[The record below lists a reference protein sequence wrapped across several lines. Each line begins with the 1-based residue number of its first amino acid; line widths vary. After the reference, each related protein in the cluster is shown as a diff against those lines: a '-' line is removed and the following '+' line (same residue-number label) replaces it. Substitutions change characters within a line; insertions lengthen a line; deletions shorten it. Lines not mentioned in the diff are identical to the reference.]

1 MTDELKQALDTAVK
15 AVAAEKDYQIP
26 EGFMVRLERP
36 RQEGHGDWAT
46 NIAMQLSKPFGVKPR
61 DLAEDIIAKL
71 PKDSVI
77 DRAEVAGPG
86 FMNFT
91 LSANWVTETVKNAI
105 EKGDDYGRSNIG
117 GGRRIQVEFV
127 SANPTGPLH
136 MGHGRGA
143 AVGDITASLLDF
155 AGYNVEREYYI
166 NDAGLQME
174 LLGKSAQARYFEALG
189 RAEETPMPEDG
200 YHGDYMSDIAKSYV
214 EKYGDSLAQKP
225 LEETLPFFSEETGRL
240 VLELIK
246 KDLEDFGVKFD
257 VWFSEKS
264 LYDDNLVEP
273 AMQAL
278 KERDYAYE
286 DEGALWFRSTMFGD
300 DKDRVLIRSNGMP
313 TYFTSD
319 VAYLKNK
326 YDRGFEKNIYVWGAD
341 HHGYV
346 PRLKSVNKAFGFPD
360 DGIDVLL
367 IQMVNLLR
375 DGKPVQMSKRA
386 GTIVTLR
393 EIMDEVGRD
402 AARFFFVIRRCD
414 STVDF
419 DLELAKKA
427 SSENPVFYIQYAH
440 ARICSIRRELAE
452 RGIPMPTMED
462 FDVSL
467 LTDPTE
473 INLAKAVSRFPEE
486 IMKAAEETAPHR
498 LVYYATELAEAD
510 APERGTLGKE
520 RIKKILGAPK
530 LHNTKIPKENA
541 VGTAIGLAWTE
552 AGGDVI
558 LIESA
563 AMEGTGKVTYTG
575 NLGDIM
581 Q

>member
-1 MTDELKQALDTAVK
+1 MQNMTDELKQALDTAVK

-26 EGFMVRLERP
+26 EGFTVRLERP

-189 RAEETPMPEDG
+189 RAEEAPMPEDG

-498 LVYYATELAEAD
+498 LVYYATELAEAFHAFYNAQRVLGVEENVMKSRILLMEAARVTLKNALGILGVS
-510 APERGTLGKE
+510 APEK
-520 RIKKILGAPK
+520 
-530 LHNTKIPKENA
+530 
-541 VGTAIGLAWTE
+541 
-552 AGGDVI
+552 
-558 LIESA
+558 
-563 AMEGTGKVTYTG
+563 M
-575 NLGDIM
+575 
-581 Q
+581 

>member
-1 MTDELKQALDTAVK
+1 MQNMTDELKQALDTAVK

-26 EGFMVRLERP
+26 EGFTVRLERP

-189 RAEETPMPEDG
+189 RAEEAPMPEDG

-367 IQMVNLLR
+367 IQMVNAL
-375 DGKPVQMSKRA
+375 
-386 GTIVTLR
+386 
-393 EIMDEVGRD
+393 
-402 AARFFFVIRRCD
+402 AR
-414 STVDF
+414 
-419 DLELAKKA
+419 
-427 SSENPVFYIQYAH
+427 
-440 ARICSIRRELAE
+440 
-452 RGIPMPTMED
+452 
-462 FDVSL
+462 
-467 LTDPTE
+467 
-473 INLAKAVSRFPEE
+473 
-486 IMKAAEETAPHR
+486 
-498 LVYYATELAEAD
+498 
-510 APERGTLGKE
+510 
-520 RIKKILGAPK
+520 
-530 LHNTKIPKENA
+530 
-541 VGTAIGLAWTE
+541 
-552 AGGDVI
+552 
-558 LIESA
+558 
-563 AMEGTGKVTYTG
+563 
-575 NLGDIM
+575 
-581 Q
+581 

>member
-1 MTDELKQALDTAVK
+1 MQNMTDELKQALDTAVK
-15 AVAAEKDYQIP
+15 AVAAEKGYQIP
-26 EGFMVRLERP
+26 EDFMVRLERP

-189 RAEETPMPEDG
+189 RAEEAPMPEDG

-498 LVYYATELAEAD
+498 LVYYATELAEAFHAFYNAQRVLGVEENVMKSRILLMEAARVTLKNALGILGVS
-510 APERGTLGKE
+510 APEK
-520 RIKKILGAPK
+520 
-530 LHNTKIPKENA
+530 
-541 VGTAIGLAWTE
+541 
-552 AGGDVI
+552 
-558 LIESA
+558 
-563 AMEGTGKVTYTG
+563 M
-575 NLGDIM
+575 
-581 Q
+581 

>member
-1 MTDELKQALDTAVK
+1 MQNMTDELKQALDTAVK
-15 AVAAEKDYQIP
+15 AVAAEKGYQIP

-189 RAEETPMPEDG
+189 RAEEAPMPEDG

-498 LVYYATELAEAD
+498 LVYYATELAEAFHAFYNAQRVLGVEENVMKSRILLMEAARVTLKNALGILGVS
-510 APERGTLGKE
+510 APEK
-520 RIKKILGAPK
+520 
-530 LHNTKIPKENA
+530 
-541 VGTAIGLAWTE
+541 
-552 AGGDVI
+552 
-558 LIESA
+558 
-563 AMEGTGKVTYTG
+563 M
-575 NLGDIM
+575 
-581 Q
+581 

>member
-1 MTDELKQALDTAVK
+1 
-15 AVAAEKDYQIP
+15 
-26 EGFMVRLERP
+26 MV
-36 RQEGHGDWAT
+36 
-46 NIAMQLSKPFGVKPR
+46 
-61 DLAEDIIAKL
+61 LAII
-71 PKDSVI
+71 
-77 DRAEVAGPG
+77 R
-86 FMNFT
+86 
-91 LSANWVTETVKNAI
+91 
-105 EKGDDYGRSNIG
+105 
-117 GGRRIQVEFV
+117 
-127 SANPTGPLH
+127 
-136 MGHGRGA
+136 
-143 AVGDITASLLDF
+143 
-155 AGYNVEREYYI
+155 
-166 NDAGLQME
+166 
-174 LLGKSAQARYFEALG
+174 
-189 RAEETPMPEDG
+189 
-200 YHGDYMSDIAKSYV
+200 
-214 EKYGDSLAQKP
+214 
-225 LEETLPFFSEETGRL
+225 
-240 VLELIK
+240 

-273 AMQAL
+273 AMEAL
-278 KERDYAYE
+278 KARDYAYE
-286 DEGALWFRSTMFGD
+286 DAGALWFRSTMFGD

-360 DGIDVLL
+360 DGIEVLL

-402 AARFFFVIRRCD
+402 AARLFFVIRRCD

-440 ARICSIRRELAE
+440 ARICSIKRELEE

-467 LTDPTE
+467 LADPTE
-473 INLAKAVSRFPEE
+473 INLAKAISRFPEE
-486 IMKAAEETAPHR
+486 IAKAAEETAPHR
-498 LVYYATELAEAD
+498 LVYYATELAEAFHAFYNAQRVLGVEVKTVQVGQHAEYRLAGAFFQPCQTRFEQAHVAAEAVD
-510 APERGTLGKE
+510 DEALDPCLLARGKQFQRADQVGKNAAAVDVGDDDHRAIDGLGKAHVGDVAVAQVD
-520 RIKKILGAPK
+520 LGRRAGAFD
-530 LHNTKIPKENA
+530 ENA
-541 VGTAIGLAWTE
+541 VVVRGQPRPGFEHSAHRARLVLMVGL
-552 AGGDVI
+552 G
-558 LIESA
+558 IEV
-563 AMEGTGKVTYTG
+563 GG
-575 NLGDIM
+575 NLTVDDHLRPAVGGRLQQHRVEVGMRFQPAGQRLQRLRPANFATIDGDRRIERHVLRLERRHLDATALENAA
-581 Q
+581 QRGDQR

>member
-15 AVAAEKDYQIP
+15 AVAAEKGYQIP

-189 RAEETPMPEDG
+189 RAEEAPMPEDG

-427 SSENPVFYIQYAH
+427 SSENPVFYIQYAY

-498 LVYYATELAEAD
+498 LVYYATELAEAFHAFYNAQRVLGVEENVMKSRILLMEAARVTLKNALGILGVS
-510 APERGTLGKE
+510 APEK
-520 RIKKILGAPK
+520 
-530 LHNTKIPKENA
+530 
-541 VGTAIGLAWTE
+541 
-552 AGGDVI
+552 
-558 LIESA
+558 
-563 AMEGTGKVTYTG
+563 M
-575 NLGDIM
+575 
-581 Q
+581 

>member
-15 AVAAEKDYQIP
+15 AVAAEKGYQIP

-189 RAEETPMPEDG
+189 RAEEAPMPEDG

-440 ARICSIRRELAE
+440 ARICSLRRELAE

-498 LVYYATELAEAD
+498 LVYYATELAEAFHAFYNAQRVLGVEENVMKSRILLMEAARVTLKNALGILGVS
-510 APERGTLGKE
+510 APEK
-520 RIKKILGAPK
+520 
-530 LHNTKIPKENA
+530 
-541 VGTAIGLAWTE
+541 
-552 AGGDVI
+552 
-558 LIESA
+558 
-563 AMEGTGKVTYTG
+563 M
-575 NLGDIM
+575 
-581 Q
+581 

>member
-15 AVAAEKDYQIP
+15 AVAAEKGYQIP

-105 EKGDDYGRSNIG
+105 EKGDGYGRSNIG

-189 RAEETPMPEDG
+189 RAEEAPMPEDG

-498 LVYYATELAEAD
+498 LVYYATELAEAFHAFYNAQRVLGVEENVMKSRILLMEAARVTLKNALGILGVS
-510 APERGTLGKE
+510 APEK
-520 RIKKILGAPK
+520 
-530 LHNTKIPKENA
+530 
-541 VGTAIGLAWTE
+541 
-552 AGGDVI
+552 
-558 LIESA
+558 
-563 AMEGTGKVTYTG
+563 M
-575 NLGDIM
+575 
-581 Q
+581 

>member
-1 MTDELKQALDTAVK
+1 
-15 AVAAEKDYQIP
+15 
-26 EGFMVRLERP
+26 
-36 RQEGHGDWAT
+36 
-46 NIAMQLSKPFGVKPR
+46 
-61 DLAEDIIAKL
+61 
-71 PKDSVI
+71 
-77 DRAEVAGPG
+77 
-86 FMNFT
+86 
-91 LSANWVTETVKNAI
+91 
-105 EKGDDYGRSNIG
+105 
-117 GGRRIQVEFV
+117 
-127 SANPTGPLH
+127 
-136 MGHGRGA
+136 
-143 AVGDITASLLDF
+143 
-155 AGYNVEREYYI
+155 
-166 NDAGLQME
+166 
-174 LLGKSAQARYFEALG
+174 
-189 RAEETPMPEDG
+189 
-200 YHGDYMSDIAKSYV
+200 
-214 EKYGDSLAQKP
+214 
-225 LEETLPFFSEETGRL
+225 
-240 VLELIK
+240 
-246 KDLEDFGVKFD
+246 
-257 VWFSEKS
+257 
-264 LYDDNLVEP
+264 
-273 AMQAL
+273 
-278 KERDYAYE
+278 
-286 DEGALWFRSTMFGD
+286 MFGD

-498 LVYYATELAEAD
+498 LVYYATELAEAFHAFYNAQRVLGVEENVMKSRILLMEAARVTLKNALGILGVS
-510 APERGTLGKE
+510 APEK
-520 RIKKILGAPK
+520 
-530 LHNTKIPKENA
+530 
-541 VGTAIGLAWTE
+541 
-552 AGGDVI
+552 
-558 LIESA
+558 
-563 AMEGTGKVTYTG
+563 M
-575 NLGDIM
+575 
-581 Q
+581 

>member
-1 MTDELKQALDTAVK
+1 MQNMTDELKQALDTAVK

-26 EGFMVRLERP
+26 EGFTVRLERP

-105 EKGDDYGRSNIG
+105 EKGGDYGRSNIG

-189 RAEETPMPEDG
+189 RAEEAPMPEDG

-498 LVYYATELAEAD
+498 LVYYATELAEAFHAFYNAQRVLGVEENVMKSRILLMEAARVTLKNALGILGVS
-510 APERGTLGKE
+510 APEK
-520 RIKKILGAPK
+520 
-530 LHNTKIPKENA
+530 
-541 VGTAIGLAWTE
+541 
-552 AGGDVI
+552 
-558 LIESA
+558 
-563 AMEGTGKVTYTG
+563 M
-575 NLGDIM
+575 
-581 Q
+581 

>member
-15 AVAAEKDYQIP
+15 AVAAEKGYQIP

-174 LLGKSAQARYFEALG
+174 LLGKSVQARYFEALG
-189 RAEETPMPEDG
+189 RAEEAPMPEDG

-225 LEETLPFFSEETGRL
+225 LDETLPFFSEETGRL

-498 LVYYATELAEAD
+498 LVYYATELAEAFHAFYNAQRVLGVEENVMKSRILLMEAARVTLKNALGILGVS
-510 APERGTLGKE
+510 APEK
-520 RIKKILGAPK
+520 
-530 LHNTKIPKENA
+530 
-541 VGTAIGLAWTE
+541 
-552 AGGDVI
+552 
-558 LIESA
+558 
-563 AMEGTGKVTYTG
+563 M
-575 NLGDIM
+575 
-581 Q
+581 

>member
-1 MTDELKQALDTAVK
+1 MQNMTDELKQALDTAVK

-189 RAEETPMPEDG
+189 RAEEAPMPEDG

-498 LVYYATELAEAD
+498 LVYYATELAEAFHAFYNAQRVLGVEENVMKSRILLMEAARVTLKNALGILGVS
-510 APERGTLGKE
+510 APEK
-520 RIKKILGAPK
+520 
-530 LHNTKIPKENA
+530 
-541 VGTAIGLAWTE
+541 
-552 AGGDVI
+552 
-558 LIESA
+558 
-563 AMEGTGKVTYTG
+563 M
-575 NLGDIM
+575 
-581 Q
+581 

>member
-1 MTDELKQALDTAVK
+1 MQNMTDELKQALDTAVK

-105 EKGDDYGRSNIG
+105 EKGDGYGRSNIG

-189 RAEETPMPEDG
+189 RAEEAPMPEDG

-225 LEETLPFFSEETGRL
+225 LDETLPFFSEETGRL

-498 LVYYATELAEAD
+498 LVYYATELAEAFHAFYNAQRVLGVEENVMKSRILLMEAARVTLKNALGILGVS
-510 APERGTLGKE
+510 APEK
-520 RIKKILGAPK
+520 
-530 LHNTKIPKENA
+530 
-541 VGTAIGLAWTE
+541 
-552 AGGDVI
+552 
-558 LIESA
+558 
-563 AMEGTGKVTYTG
+563 M
-575 NLGDIM
+575 
-581 Q
+581 

>member
-15 AVAAEKDYQIP
+15 AVAAEKGYQIP

-91 LSANWVTETVKNAI
+91 LSASWVTETVKNAI
-105 EKGDDYGRSNIG
+105 EKGDDYGRSNAG
-117 GGRRIQVEFV
+117 GGRRVQVEFV

-189 RAEETPMPEDG
+189 RAEEAPMPEDG

-498 LVYYATELAEAD
+498 LVYYATELAEAFHAFYNAQRVLGVEENVMKSRILLMEAARVTLKNVLGILGVS
-510 APERGTLGKE
+510 APEK
-520 RIKKILGAPK
+520 
-530 LHNTKIPKENA
+530 
-541 VGTAIGLAWTE
+541 
-552 AGGDVI
+552 
-558 LIESA
+558 
-563 AMEGTGKVTYTG
+563 M
-575 NLGDIM
+575 
-581 Q
+581 

>member
-15 AVAAEKDYQIP
+15 AVAAEKGYQIP
-26 EGFMVRLERP
+26 EDFMVRLERP

-189 RAEETPMPEDG
+189 RAEEAPMPEDG

-498 LVYYATELAEAD
+498 LVYYATELAEAFHAFYNAQRVLGVEENVMKSRILLMEAARVTLKNALGILGVS
-510 APERGTLGKE
+510 APEK
-520 RIKKILGAPK
+520 
-530 LHNTKIPKENA
+530 
-541 VGTAIGLAWTE
+541 
-552 AGGDVI
+552 
-558 LIESA
+558 
-563 AMEGTGKVTYTG
+563 M
-575 NLGDIM
+575 
-581 Q
+581 

>member
-189 RAEETPMPEDG
+189 RAEEAPMPEDG

-498 LVYYATELAEAD
+498 LVYYATELAEAFHAFYNAQRVLGVEENVMKSRILLVEAARVTLKNALGILGVS
-510 APERGTLGKE
+510 APEK
-520 RIKKILGAPK
+520 
-530 LHNTKIPKENA
+530 
-541 VGTAIGLAWTE
+541 
-552 AGGDVI
+552 
-558 LIESA
+558 
-563 AMEGTGKVTYTG
+563 M
-575 NLGDIM
+575 
-581 Q
+581 